1 MCDEKKLLK
10 TIQIEVPLTQRPFN
24 TIAHMLG
31 TSEDEI
37 LSTLTRLKEQNVL
50 RSIAGIFNAK
60 LLGYQSNLVAF
71 AVPEKSIEQAVRVIN
86 PLPGVSHNYLREG
99 EYNIWFT
106 LALPQEA
113 DFVAFVERCATQA
126 GATKFNIFKADKM
139 IKLSARFTEDDSIN
153 TSDIQFNIKT
163 GESIEIN
170 ETVKKTIQVLQH
182 DLPLVS
188 EPFRAIVNERKIPIT
203 VEEVLATGTRLRD
216 AGVMRSYRAV
226 VRHHTLG
233 YVANAMT
240 VWKDNGNAEH
250 ILQEFSKEHA
260 ISHLYIRSS
269 LPHPWEYPIFAMVH
283 AKSEEEL
290 ADIIK
295 RLHAI
300 AETDYR
306 SYRSLKEFKKERVKY
321 FEDYTSS

>member
-10 TIQIEVPLTQRPFN
+10 TIQIEVPLTHKPFS
-24 TIAHMLG
+24 TIAHTLG

-37 LSTLTRLKEQNVL
+37 LATLTRLKEQNVI

-71 AVPEKSIEQAVRVIN
+71 AVPEKSIEKAVSVIN

-99 EYNIWFT
+99 EYNVWFT
-106 LALPQEA
+106 LALPQEV

-139 IKLSARFTEDDSIN
+139 VKLSARFTEDDTIH
-153 TSDIQFNIKT
+153 TSDIKFNIKT
-163 GESIEIN
+163 GEHIEIN
-170 ETVKKTIQVLQH
+170 ETVKKTIQVLQE

-188 EPFRAIVNERKIPIT
+188 EPFKAIVTEKKIPIT
-203 VEEVLATGTRLRD
+203 VDELLATGNRLRES
-216 AGVMRSYRAV
+216 GVMRSYRAV
-226 VRHHTLG
+226 VRHHAVG

-240 VWKDNGNAEH
+240 VWKDNGNIEH
-250 ILQEFSKEHA
+250 ILQEFSKEPA
-260 ISHLYIRSS
+260 ISHLYVRQSF
-269 LPHPWEYPIFAMVH
+269 PHPWEYPIFAMVH

-290 ADIIK
+290 TDIIK

-300 AETDYR
+300 AGTDYR

-321 FEDYTSS
+321 FEE